1 MIKLTVDR
9 IEDGIAVL
17 EKEDLSYENV
27 LVEILPE
34 GTKEGSVLVFDGT
47 AYLLD
52 VDAEKEAKERII
64 RKQRAV
70 FKKREK

>member
-1 MIKLTVDR
+1 MKLTVDR

-17 EKEDLSYENV
+17 EKEDLNHESV
-27 LVEILPE
+27 MLKSLPH
-34 GTKEGSVLVFDGT
+34 GTKEGSVLIFDGT
-47 AYLLD
+47 TYMLD
-52 VDAEKEAKERII
+52 YDAEKQARERII

>member
-1 MIKLTVDR
+1 MMKLTVDR

-17 EKEDLSYENV
+17 EKEDLSHENV